1 MVKISKILS
10 DKSRGI
16 KITKPEDYIFLSR
29 QGLSVKQLKAI
40 QKITAINTKQL
51 SKILSVSERQLN
63 RYSKDK
69 ILKQSISAH
78 IIQILELYYFGFE
91 VFEDKGKFLLWMDSN
106 IQILGSQKP
115 FDLLD
120 TPFGIDHVKTI
131 LGRIEYGVYS

>member
-63 RYSKDK
+63 RYSNDK
-69 ILKQSISAH
+69 ILKPSISAH
-78 IIQILELYYFGFE
+78 IIQIIELYYFGFE
-91 VFEDKGKFLLWMDSN
+91 VFENKDKFLLWMDSN